1 MAAGPQSIFMHV
13 LGVDEGEKQW
23 WKGEKRERDTLII
36 LDKIAFHPEGL
47 RSVNILKQSLDSGWR
62 QVSKG

>member
-1 MAAGPQSIFMHV
+1 M
-13 LGVDEGEKQW
+13 K
-23 WKGEKRERDTLII
+23 KNKRDTLII